1 MQSRRDQVQAHLFVM
16 SRLAAGMLRAEPD
29 TPDIPTGRTS
39 RGIRTG
45 LLIAVAIALVMAL
58 YGVIVPGGATAWRK
72 PGTLIVVKDTGA
84 RYLYIG
90 GALHPVLNQASAKL
104 LAGEKM
110 ALAQV
115 TEGSL
120 KGAPRGGPVGI
131 VGAPDPLPAA
141 GALTDAD
148 WLACAV
154 RPTAP
159 SGTAASRLAL
169 AIAPVRGGTP
179 LTAAQG
185 ILVSTPD
192 GVQYLLWRGRRLRL
206 DTADGASRA
215 LGYTS
220 AEPFPVTAAFL
231 NTLPAG
237 PDLAARDIPGRGS
250 AGPVLAGR
258 PTRLGQLF
266 TGPASEHY
274 VLGAGGLEQLTTTE
288 FDLLRGDPRT
298 QRDAYGGA
306 PATAAPVGA
315 ADLTAHPAAAPAP
328 ADTAAGGLP
337 ADPPVLFAPAQGQSV
352 CAEIE
357 PAAAGPRTLVTVAD
371 VAAVGGAAP
380 TAQPGVRPGCA
391 DADMIAVRPGGG
403 ALVRALSGAG
413 LGSTLYLVAD
423 NGVKYPLPS
432 AEAGKRLGYGA
443 VTPVAVPGILLTL
456 LPTGPS
462 LDPDVLVGGGVS
474 LGATSQQPCAAT
486 GI

>member
-29 TPDIPTGRTS
+29 VPDIPTGRTT

-45 LLIAVAIALVMAL
+45 LLIGVAIALVMAL

-84 RYLYIG
+84 RYLFIG
-90 GALHPVLNQASAKL
+90 GALHPVLNQASARL
-104 LAGEKM
+104 LAGQKM

-115 TEGSL
+115 TERSL

-141 GALTDAD
+141 GSLTDAG

-154 RPTAP
+154 RATAP
-159 SGTAASRLAL
+159 SGTAAPRLAL
-169 AIAPVRGGTP
+169 AIAPVRRGNP

-185 ILVSTPD
+185 VLISTPD
-192 GVQYLLWRGRRLRL
+192 GAQYLLWRGRRLGL
-206 DTADGASRA
+206 DTAGGAPRA

-220 AEPFPVTAAFL
+220 AAPFPVTEAFL

-237 PDLAARDIPGRGS
+237 PDLAAPAIPGRGN
-250 AGPVLAGR
+250 AGPELAGR

-266 TGPASEHY
+266 TGPAGEHY
-274 VLGAGGLEQLTTTE
+274 VLGTGGLEQLTTTLFE
-288 FDLLRGDPRT
+288 LLRGDPRT

-306 PATAAPVGA
+306 PATAAPIGA
-315 ADLTAHPAAAPAP
+315 DDLAAHPAAAPA
-328 ADTAAGGLP
+328 AGGLP
-337 ADPPVLFAPAQGQSV
+337 AEPPALLAPAQGQSV
-352 CAEIE
+352 CAELE

-371 VAAVGGAAP
+371 AATVGGAPP

-391 DADMIAVRPGGG
+391 GADLISVRPGGG

-413 LGSTLYLVAD
+413 VGSTLYLVAD
-423 NGVKYPLPS
+423 NGVKYPLP
-432 AEAGKRLGYGA
+432 AAGTAKRLGYGA
-443 VTPVAVPGILLTL
+443 VTPVAVPGSLLTL

-462 LDPDVLVGGGVS
+462 LDPDVLLGGGVALS
-474 LGATSQQPCAAT
+474 ATSPQPCTAT
-486 GI
+486 GTG